1 LEKTNLTRVLIVE
14 DNPGDADILRKLFS
28 ELKYNPANLIFAD
41 RLSAGLKCAERKDID
56 IIILDLRLPDSH
68 GLDTLIRVQGV
79 NPYVPIIILTGINDE
94 GTAIE
99 AIHSG
104 AQDYLVKGQIDSQLL
119 SHSIKYSL
127 LRHKVV
133 REIKESSLTDELTG
147 LYTRKGFISF
157 ARQQLK
163 IAVRSKG
170 DILLFFIDFDGLKQI
185 NDTFGH
191 QEGDNAIKEAARILK
206 ETFRDSDII
215 ARFGGD
221 EFAVLVI
228 NTLKGSEDVLKNRL
242 KENIEIHNNLKDRK
256 YTISLSSGI
265 ARYNATPP
273 DTLDELISK
282 ADALMYEHKRKKN
295 RD

>member
-1 LEKTNLTRVLIVE
+1 MEKTNLTRVLIVE

-28 ELKYNPANLIFAD
+28 ELKHNPADLIFAD
-41 RLSAGLKCAERKDID
+41 CLSAGLKCAEKKDID
-56 IIILDLRLPDSH
+56 IIILDLQLPDCH

-163 IAVRSKG
+163 IANRTKG
-170 DILLFFIDFDGLKQI
+170 YILLFFIDFDGLKQI

-191 QEGDNAIKEAARILK
+191 REGDNAIKETAQILK

-221 EFAVLVI
+221 EFSVLVI
-228 NTLKGSEDVLKNRL
+228 NTLSEDVLKNRL
-242 KENIEIHNNLKDRK
+242 KENVEIHNNLKDRK
-256 YTISLSSGI
+256 YTISLSCGI
-265 ARYNATPP
+265 ARYNATNQN
-273 DTLDELISK
+273 TLDELISK

-295 RD
+295 KY